1 MTDELTDPLQGMGTP
16 EEQWQSWPEL
26 TRWPLLDLSNP
37 PAAVVV
43 VAPHPDD
50 EILGVGGLISL
61 LARAGARVHIIA
73 VTDGESS
80 HPGSPT
86 LSCTDLASL
95 RIAESSEA
103 LHKLWVGKATVD
115 RLGLPDGGVRDVEK
129 RWATITA
136 AVMRAVSQLERR
148 GPVWC
153 LAPWSRDGHPDHDA
167 AGQAAV
173 VAASGV
179 ARMLAYP
186 VWMWHWSTPGDLRV
200 PWSLARRVV
209 LPPDIYDAKLAAVQC
224 FRTQVEPL
232 SSHPADAAIL
242 PPAVLRRLT
251 RPTEIVFDS
260 GLA

>member
-1 MTDELTDPLQGMGTP
+1 MTDDLTGALSGEGTP
-16 EEQWQSWPEL
+16 EEQWQAWPEL

-37 PAAVVV
+37 PAALVV

-61 LARAGARVHIIA
+61 LAHRGARVHVIA
-73 VTDGESS
+73 VTNGESS

-86 LSCTDLASL
+86 LSCDELAEL
-95 RIAESSEA
+95 RIAESSAA
-103 LHKLWVGKATVD
+103 LHKLWVGKATVE

-136 AVMRAVSQLERR
+136 AVMRAVSRLEGL

-153 LAPWSRDGHPDHDA
+153 LAPWPRDGHPDHDA

-173 VAASGV
+173 IAASGI
-179 ARMLAYP
+179 ARMLTYP
-186 VWMWHWSTPGDLRV
+186 VWMWHWSSPGDLRV
-200 PWSLARRVV
+200 PWSFARRVV
-209 LPPDIYDAKLAAVQC
+209 LPPDIHRAKQDAVRC
-224 FRTQVEPL
+224 FKTQIEPL

-251 RPTEIVFDS
+251 RDTEIVFDS
-260 GLA
+260 GPA